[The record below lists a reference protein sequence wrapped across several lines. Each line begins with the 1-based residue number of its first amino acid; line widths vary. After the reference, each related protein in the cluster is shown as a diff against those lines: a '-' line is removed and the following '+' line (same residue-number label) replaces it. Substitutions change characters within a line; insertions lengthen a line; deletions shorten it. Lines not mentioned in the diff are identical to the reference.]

1 MASTALISG
10 RARNREIAMDF
21 PTLIVLINVCDNGVV
36 MIPISQRIRIRG
48 TLGADVVA
56 WKGAIE
62 VNILVWS
69 EQ

>member
-1 MASTALISG
+1 M
-10 RARNREIAMDF
+10 
-21 PTLIVLINVCDNGVV
+21 LINVCDNGVV

-56 WKGAIE
+56 VTAWKGAIE

>member
-1 MASTALISG
+1 M
-10 RARNREIAMDF
+10 
-21 PTLIVLINVCDNGVV
+21 LINVCDNGVV